1 MQSSARVHFRAAGPE
16 PHGVARM
23 PENSRKFL
31 WLAAAVSLFT
41 LIVVGAAFLIFA
53 PGKSP
58 SQAPFDLK
66 GKAEPRQ
73 ESPQD
78 YLANP
83 PEAPSI
89 TKTTGAGDIIIVYG
103 NDPSASTTVLPAEVP
118 QKPATTTIVVSP
130 TQQAAP
136 SATTVKP
143 AAKAVTQ
150 PAVKPVTT
158 TTIAKPATTTIAKAP
173 PTAKPPAKAAPTAS
187 PPVAGDYWIQ
197 AGSFSVKDNADALK
211 AAFAAKSLPAVIT
224 VRDIDGK
231 SRYIVKVGPYSNR
244 AEAGKWLSAAKS
256 VKGAEQAWITQ

>member
-1 MQSSARVHFRAAGPE
+1 
-16 PHGVARM
+16 M

-31 WLAAAVSLFT
+31 WLAAAVSLFI

-53 PGKSP
+53 PGKSS
-58 SQAPFDLK
+58 SQVPFDLK

-83 PEAPSI
+83 PEAPAI

-103 NDPSASTTVLPAEVP
+103 NDPSASTTVPPAEAQ
-118 QKPATTTIVVSP
+118 QKPATTTIVVAP
-130 TQQAAP
+130 TQLSSPAQSATP

-143 AAKAVTQ
+143 AAKAVAPPVAK
-150 PAVKPVTT
+150 PATT
-158 TTIAKPATTTIAKAP
+158 TTIAKVTPTTKA
-173 PTAKPPAKAAPTAS
+173 PAKAAPLPS

-211 AAFAAKSLPAVIT
+211 AAFSGKSLPAVIT
-224 VRDIDGK
+224 VKDIDGK
-231 SRYIVKVGPYSNR
+231 SRYIVKVGPYPTR
-244 AEAGKWLSAAKS
+244 TEASKWLSAAKS